1 MRRAHLHDLDGTA
14 SHVIALR
21 PPPFPAPSAILV
33 GDRCYLPYPT
43 QPDPA
48 RVMVYREV
56 EPMRVAT

>member
-1 MRRAHLHDLDGTA
+1 MRRAKLHNLDGTEA
-14 SHVIALR
+14 PPIPLR

-33 GDRCYLPYPT
+33 GERCYLPYQT

-48 RVMVYREV
+48 RTMVYREV